1 MSVPLLRWDV
11 DGPYDVAFTTRAGGV
26 SEGPFESLNLG
37 RRTGDHVERV
47 DENRRR
53 ICAELGGDEQDLTLG
68 FQTHSTTVKRA
79 QAGSRGAPGDGL
91 WTDEPGIPMLAL
103 GADCSLMAMARTN
116 GSEPAL
122 AVLHAGWRGL
132 LSGIVDETAK
142 ILGPDFAAIVGPTIG
157 PCCYEVGDEVAA
169 PFRER
174 FGEDIVSG
182 RKLDL
187 WTAAERAAR
196 GAGASSVDRLDL
208 CTRCN
213 ADLFFSERR
222 TGRPRGTQGVLGLV
236 R

>member
-1 MSVPLLRWDV
+1 VSVPLLRWDV
-11 DGPYDVAFTTRAGGV
+11 PGPYDIAFTTRVGGV

-37 RRTGDHVERV
+37 RRTGDDVERV

-53 ICAELGGDEQDLTLG
+53 LCRELDTDEQDLTLG
-68 FQTHSTTVKRA
+68 FQTHSTVVNRA
-79 QAGSRGAPGDGL
+79 EAGSRGAPGDGL

-103 GADCSLMAMARTN
+103 GADCALIAMARTN

-132 LSGIVDETAK
+132 IDGIVESAAE
-142 ILGPDFAAIVGPTIG
+142 ILGPDFAAVIGPAIG
-157 PCCYEVGDEVAA
+157 PCCYEVGEEVAG
-169 PFRER
+169 PFQAR
-174 FGEDIVSG
+174 FGQEIVIH

-187 WTAAERAAR
+187 WSAAEQAARAA
-196 GAGASSVDRLDL
+196 GAATVDRVDL
-208 CTRCN
+208 CTRCRD
-213 ADLFFSERR
+213 DLFFSERR

>member
-11 DGPYDVAFTTRAGGV
+11 PGPYDVAFTTRAGGV

-37 RRTGDHVERV
+37 RRTGDDVERV

-53 ICAELGGDEQDLTLG
+53 LCAEVGADEQELTLG
-68 FQTHSTTVKRA
+68 YQTHSTVVNRA
-79 QAGSRGAPGDGL
+79 EAGSRSTPGDGL
-91 WTDEPGIPMLAL
+91 WTEEPGIPMLAL
-103 GADCSLMAMARTN
+103 GADCALLAMARTN

-122 AVLHAGWRGL
+122 AVLHAGWKGL
-132 LSGIVDETAK
+132 LAGIVESAAK
-142 ILGPDFAAIVGPTIG
+142 ILGPGFAAVVGPTIG
-157 PCCYEVGDEVAA
+157 PCCYEVREEVAS
-169 PFRER
+169 PFRAR
-174 FGEDIVSG
+174 FGDGIVSG

-187 WTAAERAAR
+187 WAAAEQAALD
-196 GAGASSVDRLDL
+196 AGASTVERLDL

-213 ADLFFSERR
+213 AGLFFSERR